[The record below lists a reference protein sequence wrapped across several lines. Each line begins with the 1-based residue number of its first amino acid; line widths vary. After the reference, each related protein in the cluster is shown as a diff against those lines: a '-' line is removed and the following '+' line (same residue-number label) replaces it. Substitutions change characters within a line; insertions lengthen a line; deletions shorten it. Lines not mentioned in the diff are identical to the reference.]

1 MVGNTA
7 YGKYI
12 IVTKKPLHTR
22 TLSVYSNLSH
32 RRKTKKDADA
42 RQRAQYLATLPKN
55 PVKRILYR
63 MKPKNFFGYWFSK
76 RGGIMAL
83 KVLGVSILIVALFVG
98 GLFAYFRKD
107 LDTIRPG
114 ELAKRVQSTVTTYKD
129 RNGQILWEDKGNGNY
144 KLVVDSNEL
153 SNYLKE
159 ATVAIEDRDFYK
171 HGGVSATGLLRAVIN
186 NIQGGS
192 TQGGSTLT
200 QQLVKQ
206 VFFADEA
213 YQRGLA
219 GIPRKI
225 KEVILSIEVERMYN
239 KDQILTLYLN
249 ESPYGGRRNGAESG
263 AQTYFGK
270 SAKDLT
276 IPEAALLAAIPQDPT
291 LFNPYNIS
299 GHSALI
305 ARQHTVIDD
314 MVQQGYITKAQGDEA
329 KAYPILDHLNPEE
342 SQYSNIKAPH
352 FVQMV
357 RSELESQFGKA
368 TVGQGGLTVT
378 TTLDLNIQN
387 KLEEAM
393 NTQFSG
399 SAPRIYGFSNGAAT
413 VEDTQT
419 GQIIAMLGSRKY
431 DYPGFGQV
439 NAATAYI
446 QPGSTIKPLVYSQ
459 LFQQKAAGAA
469 NFGSGSKLI
478 NNSIPGIYGAPLSN
492 ANGDP
497 QNSGATSIR
506 TGLANSW
513 NIPAVEAMAIN
524 GVQPT
529 IKTIRALGGTSYC
542 TVGDDTTVQLA
553 AAIGGCGIKQLD
565 LVNAYASLGRGGVY
579 KPQSDILKVTNNN
592 GDVLKQWSDTA
603 GTPVVS
609 PQAAYIVSDILHDDN
624 ARTFVGIHRTGM
636 YIPGVDSAAK
646 TGTSNAANAA
656 GSPKDIWMVNYSQ
669 ALTMAVW
676 LGNPDTTPLHNNATS
691 IVPGQI
697 LDTVLQY
704 AYKTNYQS
712 AGKWKPGDWISQ
724 PAGIQRIGCNTGNI
738 LRVVPGRPDQACGEV
753 YPSYWNANQ
762 GLTNVEFDSATKKLA
777 TSCTPSSLKVTVSVI
792 KIPLASSAT
801 PNQAL
806 YIDPKGTYTLA
817 GSLTDSSQ
825 DCAAATNTIN
835 SQPPNI
841 GTPTYSP
848 VAGKPG
854 DNGNSS
860 YTVSVTASGNGS
872 NTIASVTFTVGG
884 KTYPGTDNG
893 AGTYTATVP
902 TQPTAGTDYATA
914 TDSSSTTATAK
925 F

>member
-1 MVGNTA
+1 MA
-7 YGKYI
+7 
-12 IVTKKPLHTR
+12 KKPLHSR

-32 RRKTKKDADA
+32 RRKTKKDAES
-42 RQRAQYLATLPKN
+42 RKRAQYLATLPKH
-55 PVKRILYR
+55 PVKRLIYR
-63 MKPKNFFGYWFSK
+63 MHPRRFFAYWFSK
-76 RGGIMAL
+76 RGAIMAL
-83 KVLGVSILIVALFVG
+83 KVTGVGVLILGLLVG

-107 LDTIRPG
+107 LDSIQPS
-114 ELAKRVQSTVTTYKD
+114 ELAKRVQSTVTTYTD
-129 RNGQILWEDKGNGNY
+129 RNGNVLWEDKGDGNY
-144 KLVVDSNEL
+144 KLVVASADL

-159 ATVAIEDRDFYK
+159 ATVAIEDRNFYN
-171 HGGVSATGLLRAVIN
+171 HGGVSPTGLLRAAIN
-186 NIQGGS
+186 NVMGGS

-206 VFFADEA
+206 VFLSNEA
-213 YQRGLA
+213 QNRGIG

-225 KEVILSIEVERMYN
+225 KEVILSIEVERMYS

-276 IPEAALLAAIPQDPT
+276 VPEAALLAAIPQDPT
-291 LFNPYNIS
+291 LFDPYNID
-299 GHSALI
+299 GHDALI

-314 MVQQGYITKAQGDEA
+314 MVEQGYITKAEGDAA
-329 KAYPILDHLNPEE
+329 KAYPILDHILPQAT
-342 SQYSNIKAPH
+342 QYTDIKAPH

-357 RSELESQFGKA
+357 RSELEAELGKA
-368 TVGQGGLTVT
+368 TVGQGGLTVK
-378 TTLDLNIQN
+378 TTLDLNVQN

-393 NTQFSG
+393 NTEFS
-399 SAPRIYGFSNGAAT
+399 SKAPAIYGFSNGAAT

-419 GQIIAMLGSRKY
+419 GQIIAMMGSRQY

-446 QPGSTIKPLVYSQ
+446 QPGSTIKPLVYAQ
-459 LFQQKAAGAA
+459 LFQQKASGQAS
-469 NFGSGSKLI
+469 FGSGSKLI
-478 NNSIPGIYGAPLSN
+478 NNSIPEIYGAPLAN

-497 QNSGATSIR
+497 ENSGATTIR

-524 GVQPT
+524 GVQPSINT
-529 IKTIRALGGTSYC
+529 IHELGGTSYC
-542 TVGDDTTVQLA
+542 TVGNDTTVQLA

-565 LVNAYASLGRGGVY
+565 LVNAYASLGRSGVY
-579 KPQSDILKVTNNN
+579 KPQADILKVTNSN
-592 GDVLKQWSDTA
+592 GDVLKQWADTT
-603 GTPVVS
+603 GTQVVS
-609 PQAAYIVSDILHDDN
+609 PQAAYVVSDILHDDN

-669 ALTMAVW
+669 TLTMAVW

-691 IVPGQI
+691 IVPGQM

-704 AYKTNYQS
+704 AYKTDYQN

-724 PAGIQRIGCNTGNI
+724 PAGIQRIGCRTNT
-738 LRVVPGRPDQACGEV
+738 LQVVAGRPDQGCGEV
-753 YPSYWNANQ
+753 YPSYWNVNQ
-762 GLTNVEFDSATKKLA
+762 GLTNVDFDSATKKLA
-777 TSCTPSSLKVTVSVI
+777 TTCTPSSLKVTQSVI
-792 KIPLASSAT
+792 KIPLISSVT

-806 YIDPKGTYTLA
+806 YVDPKGTYTLA
-817 GSLTDSSQ
+817 GSLADSAG
-825 DCAAATNTIN
+825 DCTNATNTIN
-835 SQPPNI
+835 AQPPNI
-841 GTPTYSP
+841 GTPTYSQ
-848 VAGKPG
+848 VTGVTGNAGGTNETTPG
-854 DNGNSS
+854 GSS
-860 YTVSVTASGNGS
+860 YTVSVTASANGS
-872 NTIASVTFTVGG
+872 NTISAVTFTIAG
-884 KTYPGTDNG
+884 KTYQGVDSG

-902 TQPTAGTDYATA
+902 TKPTAGTDYATA
-914 TDSSSTTATAK
+914 TDSASNPASAK

>member
-1 MVGNTA
+1 MA
-7 YGKYI
+7 
-12 IVTKKPLHTR
+12 KKPLHSR

-32 RRKTKKDADA
+32 RRKTKKDAES
-42 RQRAQYLATLPKN
+42 RKRAQYLASLPKS
-55 PVKRILYR
+55 PVKRFIYR
-63 MKPKNFFGYWFSK
+63 MHPKRVFAYWFSK
-76 RGGIMAL
+76 RGAIMAL
-83 KVLGVSILIVALFVG
+83 KITGVGVLILGLMVG

-107 LDTIRPG
+107 LDSIQPS
-114 ELAKRVQSTVTTYKD
+114 ELAKRVQSTVTTYTD
-129 RNGQILWEDKGNGNY
+129 RNGNVLWEDKGDGNY
-144 KLVVDSNEL
+144 KLVVSSSDL

-159 ATVAIEDRDFYK
+159 ATVAIEDRNFYN
-171 HGGVSATGLLRAVIN
+171 HGGVSPTGLLRAAIN
-186 NIQGGS
+186 NVMGGS

-206 VFFADEA
+206 VFLSNEA
-213 YQRGLA
+213 QDRGIG

-225 KEVILSIEVERMYN
+225 KEVILSIEVERMYS

-291 LFNPYNIS
+291 LFDPYNIS
-299 GHSALI
+299 GHDALI

-314 MVQQGYITKAQGDEA
+314 MVEQGYITKAEGDAA
-329 KAYPILDHLNPEE
+329 KAYPILDHIVPQA
-342 SQYSNIKAPH
+342 SQYTDIKAPH

-357 RSELESQFGKA
+357 RSELEAELGKA
-368 TVGQGGLTVT
+368 TVGQGGLTVK

-393 NTQFSG
+393 NAEFNS
-399 SAPRIYGFSNGAAT
+399 SAPARYGFSNGAAT

-419 GQIIAMLGSRKY
+419 GQIIAMMGSRKY

-446 QPGSTIKPLVYSQ
+446 QPGSTIKPLVYAQ

-478 NNSIPGIYGAPLSN
+478 NNSIPGIYGAPLAN

-497 QNSGATSIR
+497 ENSGATTIR

-513 NIPAVEAMAIN
+513 NIPAVEAMAIS
-524 GVQPT
+524 GVQPS
-529 IKTIRALGGTSYC
+529 IKTIHELGGTSYC
-542 TVGDDTTVQLA
+542 TVGNDTTVQLA

-592 GDVLKQWSDTA
+592 GDVLKQWSDPA
-603 GTPVVS
+603 GTQVVS
-609 PQAAYIVSDILHDDN
+609 PQAAYVVSDILHDDN
-624 ARTFVGIHRTGM
+624 ARTFVGTHRTGM

-669 ALTMAVW
+669 TLTMAVW
-676 LGNPDTTPLHNNATS
+676 LGNPDTTPLYNNATS
-691 IVPGQI
+691 IVPGQM

-704 AYKTNYQS
+704 AYKTEYQN

-724 PAGIQRIGCNTGNI
+724 PAGIQRIGCRTGNT
-738 LRVVPGRPDQACGEV
+738 LQVVAGRPDQGCGEV

-762 GLTNVEFDSATKKLA
+762 GITNVDFDSATKKLA
-777 TSCTPSSLKVTVSVI
+777 TTCTPSSLKVTQPVV
-792 KIPLASSAT
+792 KIPLASSVT

-817 GSLTDSSQ
+817 GSLMDSTQ
-825 DCAAATNTIN
+825 DCTDGTNTIN
-835 SQPPNI
+835 AQPPTI
-841 GTPTYSP
+841 GTPTYSAA
-848 VAGKPG
+848 AGDTG
-854 DNGNSS
+854 GTGSTGNSS
-860 YTVSVTASGNGS
+860 YTVSVTASANGS
-872 NTIASVTFTVGG
+872 NTIQNVTFTIDG
-884 KTYPGTDNG
+884 KTYTGIDNG
-893 AGTYTATVP
+893 SGTYTATVP
-902 TQPTAGTDYATA
+902 TKPTAGTDYATA
-914 TDSSSTTATAK
+914 TDSSSHSTAAK